1 MLLTVLLGGFWVG
14 WVTFAKLV
22 YHVAGD
28 GTWLWTKRLLLWSLG
43 MGRTAFGGC
52 YTLARPLEGFV
63 QLHPSLWYNI
73 HTVISHRT
81 LSRDQHATTRQLR
94 TTQRRPPSMGYSC
107 ALERILH
114 APQQQRLL
122 LEPVEFHPC
131 PGRWQRTY

>member
-43 MGRTAFGGC
+43 RGRTAFGGC

-94 TTQRRPPSMGYSC
+94 TKTRRPPSMD
-107 ALERILH
+107 ELH
-114 APQQQRLL
+114 DRQHEVLHTHDPSARLSPFL
-122 LEPVEFHPC
+122 TAMVLHQ
-131 PGRWQRTY
+131 W

>member
-1 MLLTVLLGGFWVG
+1 MLLNEALGGFWVG

-43 MGRTAFGGC
+43 RGRTAFGGC

-81 LSRDQHATTRQLR
+81 LSRDQHAVTHRLR
-94 TTQRRPPSMGYSC
+94 TKSRRPPS
-107 ALERILH
+107 LECNAIRCRSWRKILH
-114 APQQQRLL
+114 AHQHHGQRLAAHL
-122 LEPVEFHPC
+122 GC
-131 PGRWQRTY
+131 YSR